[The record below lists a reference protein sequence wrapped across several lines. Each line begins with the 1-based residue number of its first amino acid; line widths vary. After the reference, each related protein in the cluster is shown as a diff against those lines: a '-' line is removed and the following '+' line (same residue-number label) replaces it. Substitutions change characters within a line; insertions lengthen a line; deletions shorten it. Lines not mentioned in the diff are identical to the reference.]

1 MCIDKGDLVVWG
13 YDPQTG
19 SLTSGA
25 TSFSNVHAKDVVKV
39 YGDPNSTIGILYSD
53 GSVYHYSVPGS
64 VEPVLITSHC
74 KDVACMA
81 GSQIVILIK
90 YDNGIV
96 CMC

>member
-1 MCIDKGDLVVWG
+1 VVWG

-25 TSFSNVHAKDVVKV
+25 VPFNHVQAKDVVKV
-39 YGDPNSTIGILYSD
+39 YGDPNSTIGILLSD

-64 VEPVLITSHC
+64 AEPVLIASHC

-81 GSQIVILIK
+81 GSQIVFLIK
-90 YDNGIV
+90 YENSIV
-96 CMC
+96 